1 MATVSDLP
9 PLTAVKA
16 FEAAARRKSFT
27 RAAEELGM
35 TQASVSYQIK
45 ILEERVGT
53 TLFLRRARGVELT
66 DIGQRFA
73 SRTSEALD
81 LLRDAYADV
90 RGRTEETL
98 VISVIPTFAT
108 NILAERL
115 GRFQIA
121 NPSIAVRLDV
131 SQSSVDFAST
141 DFDLGIRSGRG
152 DWPGLSCHRLMP
164 SLFTPMLSPALAET
178 IGGVNELPDLLKLP
192 IIEPSDPWWWHWFEA
207 AGLPSD
213 VLKERPNMQFGSQ
226 ILEANAAMAGQGVGI
241 LTPSFYR
248 DAIQQKRLIQPFDLV
263 CDDGTA
269 YWLVCPEA
277 RRNAPKIR
285 TFRNWIM
292 NETSELR

>member
-1 MATVSDLP
+1 MTMSSSLP
-9 PLTAVKA
+9 PLTAVKV

-45 ILEERVGT
+45 VLEERVGT
-53 TLFLRRARGVELT
+53 TLFLRHARGVELT

-73 SRTSEALD
+73 HKASEALD
-81 LLRDAYADV
+81 LLREAFAEV
-90 RGRTEETL
+90 RGRTEDTL

-131 SQSSVDFAST
+131 SQSCVDFASE
-141 DFDLGIRSGRG
+141 DFDLGIRSGKG
-152 DWPGLSCHRLMP
+152 NWPGLTCHRIMP

-178 IGGVNELPDLLKLP
+178 IGGVHELSDLLKLP

-207 AGLPSD
+207 AGLPPD

-226 ILEANAAMAGQGVGI
+226 ILEANAAIAGQGVGI
-241 LTPSFYR
+241 LTPLFYC
-248 DAIQQKRLIQPFDLV
+248 DAMEQKRLIQPFDLV

-285 TFRNWIM
+285 AFRDWIM
-292 NETSELR
+292 AEIAALT